1 MRIALLALIL
11 SSAQRASADI
21 NWPVYSQQCADDA
34 GPPYADDEP
43 GTYYHTGSAA
53 YPVLNDRECAEPLKD
68 ACAQRP
74 DFKTAYLEGP
84 ISCGNNGWYCRI
96 FDDSA
101 NGWPTANL
109 IPDLNF
115 GQCNSVDSFEDA
127 GYDRDG
133 HCHGSSD
140 DSTYY
145 WWIRDHWFRGYNGK
159 VRCCCGWYEG
169 GSQPLYG
176 GRIANRCDY
185 RRLVV
190 DEQDASNCRDANED
204 HGLGFDDIGCNQQY
218 RDQIGSPIPEDDSVC
233 WEIERFGFTE
243 ETYGIPTLEPTR
255 TRKPTTPP
263 VVTPD
268 TDAPTDSSSPT
279 FLRATR
285 EPATSNPTKRPV
297 SAPETKSP
305 VTASPTPEEVT
316 PSPTNEEE
324 PEEDDYYYG
333 GESEDG
339 DSYDEEESEEGG
351 SYDEEEP
358 EESYDEEGEPEE
370 SYDEEEET
378 EESYDEEE
386 SEESYD
392 EESEESYDESPSSD
406 EEHEEGDHYYYEEE
420 GDIFE

>member
-1 MRIALLALIL
+1 M
-11 SSAQRASADI
+11 
-21 NWPVYSQQCADDA
+21 
-34 GPPYADDEP
+34 DDEP
-43 GTYYHTGSAA
+43 GTYYHAGSAA

-109 IPDLNF
+109 VPDLNF
-115 GQCNSVDSFEDA
+115 GQCNSVASFEDA

-190 DEQDASNCRDANED
+190 DEQDASTCRDANED
-204 HGLGFDDIGCNQQY
+204 HNLGFDDIGCNQQY
-218 RDQIGSPIPEDDSVC
+218 RDQIGSPIPEDDAVC

-243 ETYGIPTLEPTR
+243 ETYSIPTLEPTR

-268 TDAPTDSSSPT
+268 TGAPTDSSSPT
-279 FLRATR
+279 FLRGPPTV
-285 EPATSNPTKRPV
+285 ATSNPTKRPV
-297 SAPETKSP
+297 TAPETKSP
-305 VTASPTPEEVT
+305 VSASPTTEEVT
-316 PSPTNEEE
+316 APPTNEEE
-324 PEEDDYYYG
+324 PEEGDYYY
-333 GESEDG
+333 ED
-339 DSYDEEESEEGG
+339 EPEEGD

-358 EESYDEEGEPEE
+358 EESHDEEEPED
-370 SYDEEEET
+370 SYDE
-378 EESYDEEE
+378 
-386 SEESYD
+386 
-392 EESEESYDESPSSD
+392 
-406 EEHEEGDHYYYEEE
+406 EEHEEGDSYDEEEHEEGEYYYEEE
-420 GDIFE
+420 GDFFE

>member
-1 MRIALLALIL
+1 MRIALLALLL
-11 SSAQRASADI
+11 SPAQEASADI

-34 GPPYADDEP
+34 GPPYMDDEP
-43 GTYYHTGSAA
+43 GTYYHAGSAA

-109 IPDLNF
+109 VPDLNF
-115 GQCNSVDSFEDA
+115 GQCNSVASFEDA

-190 DEQDASNCRDANED
+190 DEQDASTCRDANED
-204 HGLGFDDIGCNQQY
+204 HNLGFDDIGCNQQY
-218 RDQIGSPIPEDDSVC
+218 RDQIGSPIPEDDAVC

-243 ETYGIPTLEPTR
+243 ETYSIPTLEPTR

-268 TDAPTDSSSPT
+268 TGAPTDSSSPT
-279 FLRATR
+279 FLRGPPTV
-285 EPATSNPTKRPV
+285 ATSNPTKRPV
-297 SAPETKSP
+297 TAPETKSP
-305 VTASPTPEEVT
+305 VSASPTTEEIT
-316 PSPTNEEE
+316 APPTNEEE
-324 PEEDDYYYG
+324 PEEDEPEEGDYYY
-333 GESEDG
+333 EEEPEEG
-339 DSYDEEESEEGG
+339 DSYDEEEH
-351 SYDEEEP
+351 
-358 EESYDEEGEPEE
+358 EEGE
-370 SYDEEEET
+370 
-378 EESYDEEE
+378 
-386 SEESYD
+386 
-392 EESEESYDESPSSD
+392 
-406 EEHEEGDHYYYEEE
+406 YYYEEE
-420 GDIFE
+420 GDFFE